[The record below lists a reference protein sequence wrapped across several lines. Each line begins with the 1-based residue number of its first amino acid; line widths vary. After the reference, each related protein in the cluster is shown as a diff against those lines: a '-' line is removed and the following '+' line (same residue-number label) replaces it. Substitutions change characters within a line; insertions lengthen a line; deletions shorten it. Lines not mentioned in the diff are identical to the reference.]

1 MLSLSGRLKVGM
13 NAPLLGS
20 GRRWVVDM
28 RGIGGGAGLA
38 GRCKRQRGKEGKGG
52 LEVVGREEGGLVG
65 GLAEAEDGDV
75 VGGVDEGISNG
86 DGTVGRGVGMGA
98 EEGAVEGL
106 EAGVRA
112 EAGIPSPSGS
122 SSSPRSSQGNDGGE

>member
-52 LEVVGREEGGLVG
+52 LEVVGREEGAS
-65 GLAEAEDGDV
+65 LAAWQRRKT
-75 VGGVDEGISNG
+75 
-86 DGTVGRGVGMGA
+86 GTW
-98 EEGAVEGL
+98 
-106 EAGVRA
+106 
-112 EAGIPSPSGS
+112 
-122 SSSPRSSQGNDGGE
+122 